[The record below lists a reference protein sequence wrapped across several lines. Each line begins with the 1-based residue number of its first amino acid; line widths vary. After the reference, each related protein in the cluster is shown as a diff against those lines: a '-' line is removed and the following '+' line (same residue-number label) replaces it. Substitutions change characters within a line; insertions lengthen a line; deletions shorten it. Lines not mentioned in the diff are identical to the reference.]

1 MTGAEPDCLAKQQ
14 RRSRGRETDC
24 RVLDANFRL
33 VAREER
39 QSATILLQVF
49 LTAVEA

>member
-1 MTGAEPDCLAKQQ
+1 MTGAEPDSLATRH
-14 RRSRGRETDC
+14 RRLRAAKTDC